1 MSKSSESWPRWA
13 KALIVL
19 VALGGFGYVR
29 VRGVASDAMQ
39 SLNLVGWADFDRTYV
54 DWNGDIGASN
64 VRIWPWDGDPETD
77 AIKIE
82 RFVIDTPGWGWML
95 KSAFSFGGSSSLLK
109 NRAARWAAKA
119 AEKANEGSPLEDI
132 PAMPRIHARF
142 ENVVFSDYAHQYMLA
157 DGVHGL
163 ASGAI
168 FESEGCGQDVYWSE
182 GELVGSLNLP
192 NRGVNFELDLQATGG
207 ETISMLF
214 KLDAPGRSG
223 WRYEANWQAP
233 HEGNLVLVDWE
244 QARLRDEMWTVKDD
258 GFVAA
263 RNAHCAARD
272 QLTEAQF
279 IDQHVDYLQRRLLNW
294 GLLADPGL
302 IAQYRAFVAGSG
314 NTLTWSAK
322 PIDPVSLDKLYS
334 FSATDML
341 WMLNANLRVNANS
354 ALPFKLHVVG
364 EVPYP
369 DSEEIESAARMRA
382 IVAQAMASL
391 PASALAES
399 ASDGAAAP
407 PDVPNPAVPT
417 MVVSA
422 ESTLIGV
429 DGQVPSADKPVVED
443 VSFDDLALMVGERV
457 IVRTTMNSTREGELT
472 SFNRAGIRVALR
484 NRDGV
489 ELEIPKDT
497 VKSVQVVWTQSQ
509 TAAESAAAGGR

>member
-1 MSKSSESWPRWA
+1 VSKSLESWPWWA
-13 KALIVL
+13 KGLIVL
-19 VALGGFGYVR
+19 VAFGGIGYAR

-39 SLNLVGWADFDRTYV
+39 SLNMVGWADFDSTFV
-54 DWNGDIGASN
+54 DWNGDIGATN

-142 ENVVFSDYAHQYMLA
+142 ENVVFSDYAHQYML
-157 DGVHGL
+157 DDSVQGL
-163 ASGAI
+163 ASGSI
-168 FESEGCGQDVYWSE
+168 FEGEGCGQDIYWTE
-182 GELVGSLNLP
+182 GELVGNLGLRSP
-192 NRGVNFELDLQATGG
+192 GVNFELDLQATGS
-207 ETISMLF
+207 ESISMLF
-214 KLDAPGRSG
+214 KLDAPGRSA

-233 HEGNLVLVDWE
+233 HDGNLVLIDWE
-244 QARLRDEMWTVKDD
+244 QAKLRDEMWTVEDD

-263 RNAHCAARD
+263 RNTYCAGRD

-279 IDQHVDYLQRRLLNW
+279 VDQHVDYLQRRLLNW
-294 GLLADPGL
+294 GLLADPAL
-302 IAQYRAFVAGSG
+302 INAYRAFASTGG
-314 NTLTWSAK
+314 RTLTWSAK

-341 WMLNANLRVNANS
+341 WMLNANLRVDSDKAV
-354 ALPFKLHVVG
+354 PFKLHVVG
-364 EVPYP
+364 DVPYP
-369 DSEEIESAARMRA
+369 DSEEIESAPQIRQ
-382 IVAQAMASL
+382 IVAQAMANL
-391 PASALAES
+391 PASALVAS
-399 ASDGAAAP
+399 APADAP
-407 PDVPNPAVPT
+407 TEAPNPAVPT

-429 DGQVPSADKPVVED
+429 DGQVPTADKPVIED
-443 VSFDDLALMVGERV
+443 VSFDDLAFMVGERV
-457 IVRTTMNSTREGELT
+457 IVRTTMSSTREGELK

-484 NRDGV
+484 NRAGM
-489 ELEIPKDT
+489 ELEIPRST
-497 VKSVQVVWTQSQ
+497 VASVQVVWTKSQ
-509 TAAESAAAGGR
+509 TAAAAAAAGGR

>member
-1 MSKSSESWPRWA
+1 MNWSPAAWPPWA
-13 KALIVL
+13 KALVL
-19 VALGGFGYVR
+19 LIAIGGFGYVR

-39 SLNLVGWADFDRTYV
+39 SLNLIGWADFDRTYV
-54 DWNGDIGASN
+54 DWSGDIGASN
-64 VRIWPWDGDPETD
+64 VRIWPWDGNRETD
-77 AIKIE
+77 AITVE
-82 RFVIDTPGWGWML
+82 RFVIDTPGWGWVL
-95 KSAFSFGGSSSLLK
+95 KSAFSFGGSSRLLK
-109 NRAARWAAKA
+109 NRAARWAAKRA
-119 AEKANEGSPLEDI
+119 SEGSPLEEI

-182 GELVGSLNLP
+182 GELAGNLGLP
-192 NRGVNFELDLQATGG
+192 GRGVNLELDVQATGG
-207 ETISMLF
+207 ESISIRF
-214 KLDAPGRSG
+214 QLDAPGRSN
-223 WRYEANWQAP
+223 WRYEANWQTP

-263 RNAHCAARD
+263 RNRHCADRD

-279 IDQHVDYLQRRLLNW
+279 IDRHIDYLQRRLLNW

-302 IAQYRAFVAGSG
+302 IAQYRTFVAGSG

-322 PIDPVSLDKLYS
+322 PIDPVALDKLYS

-341 WMLNANLRVNANS
+341 WLLNANLRVNSEKAG
-354 ALPFKLHVVG
+354 PFKLHVVG

-369 DSEEIESAARMRA
+369 DSEEIESAARMRE
-382 IVAQAMASL
+382 IVAQSMASL
-391 PASALAES
+391 PASALAEP
-399 ASDGAAAP
+399 AGDAAGVAT
-407 PDVPNPAVPT
+407 DKPNPAVPT

-443 VSFDDLALMVGERV
+443 VNFDDLALMIGERV
-457 IVRTTMNSTREGELT
+457 IVRTTMNSTREGELK

-484 NRDGV
+484 NRGGM
-489 ELEIPKDT
+489 ELEIPKSS
-497 VKSVQVVWTQSQ
+497 VKSVQVVWTRSQ
-509 TAAESAAAGGR
+509 TAAESAAAGSR